1 MKLDK
6 IILELKKVKTGEQEL
21 DNVISDLEKEFK
33 ESEFITKPSDKK
45 KLSAIKK
52 VVNKSKN
59 SDSYYKNC
67 IYYNSYTRQLDKSYI
82 TDSYQLYELNDEY
95 LPLEYAKSNLHI
107 NNQEYLDKA
116 KKEEQELIK
125 KYNLTVKDGFYPTVY
140 NLFDSVNSYEEKLYK
155 FDVGEML
162 KLEKTTL
169 KEDGKKIHTIKVD
182 NLTISFDLVFLKNA
196 IDILQLQGKA
206 TLKIYGDTKPIILE
220 NDKGERGLIL
230 PVKKY

>member
-6 IILELKKVKTGEQEL
+6 IILELKKVKTGEKEL
-21 DNVISDLEKEFK
+21 DSVISVLEKEFM
-33 ESEFITKPSDKK
+33 ESKFITKPSDKK

-59 SDSYYKNC
+59 KGWT
-67 IYYNSYTRQLDKSYI
+67 YYNSYTRQLDKSYI
-82 TDSYQLYELNDEY
+82 TDSYQLYELNDKY

-107 NNQEYLDKA
+107 KNQEYLEKA

-140 NLFDSVNSYEEKLYK
+140 NLFDSVNSYNEKLYK
-155 FDVGEML
+155 FDVDEML

-182 NLTISFDLVFLKNA
+182 NITISFDLIFLKNA

-206 TLKIYGDTKPIILE
+206 TLKVYGDTTPIILE

-230 PVKKY
+230 PVKTF

>member
-21 DNVISDLEKEFK
+21 DNVISVLEKEFM
-33 ESEFITKPSDKK
+33 ESKFINKASDKK
-45 KLSAIKK
+45 KLSAIKR

-59 SDSYYKNC
+59 KGR

-107 NNQEYLDKA
+107 NNQEYLEKA
-116 KKEEQELIK
+116 KKEDQELIK

-140 NLFDSVNSYEEKLYK
+140 NLFDSVNSYNEKLYK
-155 FDVGEML
+155 FDVAEML

-182 NLTISFDLVFLKNA
+182 NITISFDLIFFKNA

-206 TLKIYGDTKPIILE
+206 TLKVYGDTTPIILE

>member
-6 IILELKKVKTGEQEL
+6 IILELKKVKTGEKEL
-21 DNVISDLEKEFK
+21 DSVISDLEKEFK
-33 ESEFITKPSDKK
+33 ESKFINKPSDKK

-52 VVNKSKN
+52 VVNNSKN
-59 SDSYYKNC
+59 KGRV
-67 IYYNSYTRQLDKSYI
+67 YYNSYTRQLDKSYI
-82 TDSYQLYELNDEY
+82 TDSYQLYEINDEY
-95 LPLEYAKSNLHI
+95 LPLEYAKSDLYI
-107 NNQEYLDKA
+107 NNQEYLEKA

-140 NLFDSVNSYEEKLYK
+140 NFFDSVNSYEEKLYQ
-155 FDVGEML
+155 FDVNEML

-182 NLTISFDLVFLKNA
+182 DITISFDLVFLKNA

-206 TLKIYGDTKPIILE
+206 TLKIYGDTMPIILE
-220 NDKGERGLIL
+220 NDKGERGFIL
-230 PVKKY
+230 PVKTY

>member
-21 DNVISDLEKEFK
+21 DNVISELEKEFK
-33 ESEFITKPSDKK
+33 ESKFITKPSDKK

-59 SDSYYKNC
+59 KVR

-116 KKEEQELIK
+116 KKEEQELIE

-140 NLFDSVNSYEEKLYK
+140 TLFDNVNSYNEKLYQ
-155 FDVGEML
+155 FDVDEML

-182 NLTISFDLVFLKNA
+182 DITISFDLVFLKNA

-206 TLKIYGDTKPIILE
+206 TLKVYGDTKPIILE
-220 NDKGERGLIL
+220 NNKGERGLIL
-230 PVKKY
+230 PVKTF

>member
-6 IILELKKVKTGEQEL
+6 IILELKKVKTGEKEL
-21 DNVISDLEKEFK
+21 DSVISILEKEFM
-33 ESEFITKPSDKK
+33 ESKFINKPSDKK
-45 KLSAIKK
+45 KLSAIKR

-59 SDSYYKNC
+59 NGR
-67 IYYNSYTRQLDKSYI
+67 IYYNSYTMQLDKSYI

-140 NLFDSVNSYEEKLYK
+140 NLFDSVNSYNEKLYQ
-155 FDVGEML
+155 FDVDEML

-182 NLTISFDLVFLKNA
+182 NITISFDLIFLKNA
-196 IDILQLQGKA
+196 IDILQLQGKSV
-206 TLKIYGDTKPIILE
+206 LKVYGDTMPIILE

-230 PVKKY
+230 PVKTY

>member
-21 DNVISDLEKEFK
+21 DSVISDLEKEFK
-33 ESEFITKPSDKK
+33 ESKFINKPNDKK

-59 SDSYYKNC
+59 KGR
-67 IYYNSYTRQLDKSYI
+67 IYYNSYTRQFNKSYI
-82 TDSYQLYELNDEY
+82 TDSYQLYELNNEY
-95 LPLEYAKSNLHI
+95 LPLEYAKSNLYI
-107 NNQEYLDKA
+107 NNQEYLEKA

-125 KYNLTVKDGFYPTVY
+125 KYNLTVKEGFYPTVY
-140 NLFDSVNSYEEKLYK
+140 NLFDSVNSYNEKLYK
-155 FDVGEML
+155 FDVDEML

-182 NLTISFDLVFLKNA
+182 NITISFDLIFLKNA

-206 TLKIYGDTKPIILE
+206 TLKVYGDTKPIILE

-230 PVKKY
+230 PVKTF

>member
-21 DNVISDLEKEFK
+21 DSVIFELEKEFM
-33 ESEFITKPSDKK
+33 ESKFINKPSDKK

-52 VVNKSKN
+52 VVIKSKN
-59 SDSYYKNC
+59 SGR

-107 NNQEYLDKA
+107 NNQEYLEKA

-140 NLFDSVNSYEEKLYK
+140 TLFDSVNSYNEKLYQ
-155 FDVGEML
+155 FDVDEML
-162 KLEKTTL
+162 QLEKTTL

-182 NLTISFDLVFLKNA
+182 DLIISFDLIFLKNA

-230 PVKKY
+230 PVKTY

>member
-6 IILELKKVKTGEQEL
+6 IILELKKVKTGEKEL
-21 DNVISDLEKEFK
+21 DSVISDLEKEFV
-33 ESEFITKPSDKK
+33 ESKFITKPSDKK

-59 SDSYYKNC
+59 KGR

-95 LPLEYAKSNLHI
+95 LPLEYVKSNLHI

-140 NLFDSVNSYEEKLYK
+140 KLFDSVNSYNEKLYQ
-155 FDVGEML
+155 FDVDEML
-162 KLEKTTL
+162 KLEKTML
-169 KEDGKKIHTIKVD
+169 KENGKKIHTIKVD
-182 NLTISFDLVFLKNA
+182 NITISFDLIFLKNA
-196 IDILQLQGKA
+196 IDILQLQGKSV
-206 TLKIYGDTKPIILE
+206 LKVYGDTTPIILE

-230 PVKKY
+230 PVKTF